1 MKKDIY
7 IKTSQD
13 TFEDTC
19 LLLEMATTIIQD
31 PEHSFT
37 FHFDKCSIL
46 SNTSIAI
53 IGAVSNLIANLYE
66 SNFKQVLSSTSL
78 PELLFNAIYDVI
90 VKDNNVKTAIARQAE
105 QEREKDNNKSNN
117 EITYSVV
124 KEKIDELIQN
134 QELINLIIK
143 QHILKTAKNIGVLFN
158 VNSMTNQLKGQLIH
172 CNFLSHFFSEF
183 KTPYPEGKYIG
194 FRVHKKQSE
203 KDNEKIIKH
212 IKDEWLTNE
221 KVLMTPT
228 LKDDIVSRI
237 FELYQNAF
245 GHGIKTASLPI
256 DVISCGF
263 YDEKQH
269 TISLCIVDLGGGI
282 CKNVKNFSSKNV
294 HLHAEIQDD
303 MAALQWALKPG
314 NTTKTDSI
322 EDNMPRGVGLDLL
335 KEFVFLNKGTFE
347 IYTNNCFAFINDLG
361 EYQIKPLAFD
371 FPGTVAMIKI
381 NCDQEIIYSYKD
393 EQTHYF

>member
-19 LLLEMATTIIQD
+19 LLLEMAATIIQD

-143 QHILKTAKNIGVLFN
+143 QHIL
-158 VNSMTNQLKGQLIH
+158 
-172 CNFLSHFFSEF
+172 
-183 KTPYPEGKYIG
+183 
-194 FRVHKKQSE
+194 
-203 KDNEKIIKH
+203 
-212 IKDEWLTNE
+212 
-221 KVLMTPT
+221 
-228 LKDDIVSRI
+228 
-237 FELYQNAF
+237 
-245 GHGIKTASLPI
+245 KTASLPI

-371 FPGTVAMIKI
+371 FPGTVAIIKI